1 LIEQAVLK
9 EEIFEDMFEEEV
21 FEKEVFKQVFEKEV
35 FKQVFEEVSETLSA
49 HRRGVVFQLAYLF
62 LLMSRFL
69 LFLLFKPLLLLPF

>member
-1 LIEQAVLK
+1 VLK
-9 EEIFEDMFEEEV
+9 EEIFEDMFEEE
-21 FEKEVFKQVFEKEV
+21 VFEKEV